1 MKMSEIFLPSVTHVV
16 PMTTIR
22 RERVL
27 PVPGSIVVRVNE
39 KVQAADVVAEAE
51 IEPQHFYLD
60 IARGLGL
67 APSEAGRY
75 LSRKKGDRVDA
86 GDVIAGPVGLTR
98 RTVRAPADGHIAA
111 INNGRV
117 LLEARGELFQLR
129 AGFPGVVI
137 ATDGAQRVT
146 VETTGSLV
154 QGAWGNGKSDY
165 GVMRVVGDGPAAR
178 LQTTQLDVNL
188 RGAVLVSGVCDHPAP
203 LHQAT
208 ELSVRGVI
216 LGAMP
221 AELIPLARRLP
232 FPVLLTEGFGDRAI
246 NTPSF
251 ALFMSHVG
259 REVTIDAGT
268 EWPQPGQRPEIVIP
282 LSTTRP
288 VGLPEEVIPL
298 KPGVRVRILSDPYL
312 GEVGVIKSVLKQ
324 AIIYKS
330 GIRAKS
336 AAVEIEG
343 IGTTNVPLA
352 NIEILQ

>member
-1 MKMSEIFLPSVTHVV
+1 MSEIFLPAVTHVIAL
-16 PMTTIR
+16 TTIR

-27 PVPGSIVVRVNE
+27 PVPGAIAVRVNE

-51 IEPQHFYLD
+51 IEPKHFYLD
-60 IARGLGL
+60 IARGLGVS
-67 APSEAGRY
+67 PGDVGHY
-75 LSRKKGDRVDA
+75 LSRQQGDRVDA

-98 RTVRAPADGHIAA
+98 RTVRAPVDGRIAA
-111 INNGRV
+111 VNNGRV

-129 AGFPGVVI
+129 AGFPGVVV
-137 ATDGAQRVT
+137 ATDGAQTVT

-154 QGAWGNGKSDY
+154 QGAWGNGKMDY
-165 GVMRVVGDGPAAR
+165 GVMRVVGDGPAGR
-178 LQTTQLDVNL
+178 LHTNQLDVNL
-188 RGAVLVSGVCDHPAP
+188 RGAVLVAGICDHPAP

-216 LGAMP
+216 LGGMS

-232 FPVLLTEGFGDRAI
+232 FPILLTEGFGEQAI
-246 NTPSF
+246 NAPAF

-259 REVTIDAGT
+259 REVSIDAGS
-268 EWPQPGQRPEIVIP
+268 EWAQPGQRPEVVIP

-288 VGLPEEVIPL
+288 VGLPEEVIPV
-298 KPGVRVRILSDPYL
+298 KPGVRVRILSEPYL
-312 GEVGVIKSVLKQ
+312 GEVGVIKSILKQ
-324 AIIYKS
+324 AVVYTS

-336 AAVEIEG
+336 ASVEIEG
-343 IGTTNVPLA
+343 IGTKNIPLA